1 MPSAPATCGEH
12 AITSLATSLR
22 NCARGL
28 SAPFLWF
35 FHAMRV
41 IASLNCGLVD
51 AELLAVGG
59 GEQAEGGG
67 GGEAGARCRRS
78 GAPMLGS
85 PEKPESFSFST
96 PMAMATS

>member
-1 MPSAPATCGEH
+1 MPRMPATSGEH
-12 AITSLATSLR
+12 AMTSLATSLR
-22 NCARGL
+22 NWAREL

-41 IASLNCGLVD
+41 MHFLELGLVD
-51 AELLAVGG
+51 AVLLRVRRR
-59 GEQAEGGG
+59 EQAEHGGRGERRRVPSPGGG
-67 GGEAGARCRRS
+67 RVPTR
-78 GAPMLGS
+78 